1 MGSDFDIFAWSN
13 GRSSGAIGEATT
25 YIPDSNLTYAWNQQR
40 IWSQTANRL
49 KRGINTARR
58 AALVLGIAAAVL
70 AVAAVQAA
78 GISSWGGRVL
88 GLLVGVSAGV
98 APMLQRRTGTPQVEA
113 WTRAR
118 SASEGLKTEVYEYL
132 AGGSAYRGTERD
144 R

>member
-1 MGSDFDIFAWSN
+1 GSAGERHPQPVTLRRSISDGRAACHDAGDRSRLRVGSDFDIFAWSN

-78 GISSWGGRVL
+78 GISSGGGRVL
-88 GLLVGVSAGV
+88 GLLVGVPSG
-98 APMLQRRTGTPQVEA
+98 
-113 WTRAR
+113 
-118 SASEGLKTEVYEYL
+118 
-132 AGGSAYRGTERD
+132 
-144 R
+144 